1 MKKPYSRYHFRA
13 AMVRLKKYA
22 SISRQKVY
30 NGQGYIMLFK
40 AALPAPDGV
49 TEAHGRIIV

>member
-1 MKKPYSRYHFRA
+1 MKKPYSRYYFRA
-13 AMVRLKKYA
+13 ALVRLKKYA

-30 NGQGYIMLFK
+30 NRQGYIMLFE
-40 AALPAPDGV
+40 AALPATGGV